1 MVIDAIKNA
10 DVCVSWNGD
19 VSPEDAAHMAI
30 ICTKGSV
37 IESIKQLP
45 PTRPNLQQT
54 CNQLATDCISRQT
67 AIDIAKNLIV
77 QMNEYH
83 QYNQAINNYCAELVQ
98 LPSVQPER
106 KKGKWIEQ
114 EKGIHVTSYKC
125 SECGRIVR
133 DDTGYDVSHDYPFC
147 HCGADMRGDQDA
159 TNKP

>member
-54 CNQLATDCISRQT
+54 CNQLATDCISRQA
-67 AIDIAKNLIV
+67 AIDVIDAIFPVDPMKSEYAQGIACGAALAKTYV
-77 QMNEYH
+77 E
-83 QYNQAINNYCAELVQ
+83 Q
-98 LPSVQPER
+98 LPSAQPEIIHCR
-106 KKGKWIEQ
+106 DCIAYQEGIDIDGKPFTRCN
-114 EKGIHVTSYKC
+114 GS
-125 SECGRIVR
+125 VR
-133 DDTGYDVSHDYPFC
+133 TYGHTLPDWYCADAERRTDD
-147 HCGADMRGDQDA
+147 
-159 TNKP
+159 